1 MDPRVVVNEQFF
13 HGRLL
18 SRFWTRATSN
28 DGSPQIHSAP
38 NEPATVVSWVYPWIQ
53 QVSLIG

>member
-1 MDPRVVVNEQFF
+1 MDPGVVVDEQLF
-13 HGRLL
+13 HSRLL
-18 SRFWTRATSN
+18 SRFWTRATSD
-28 DGSPQIHSAP
+28 DGSVQFHSAP